1 MNLYQAFNESSKLR
15 LIFEV
20 KVRTM
25 RSENLFT
32 RNLNFILCAFQEFDC
47 AFEIVGPGFLDVTW
61 KGSERAIRFWC

>member
-32 RNLNFILCAFQEFDC
+32 RNLNFDLCSFQEFDC

-61 KGSERAIRFWC
+61 KRSDRAIRFWC